1 METIMKQLAMF
12 VALSLVGAFVSNDA
26 WAQFN
31 LRTIPASPTAGAA
44 FQVAFDEN
52 ECQAIIVDINAP
64 TLLIQGTAIRI
75 EVDFLEVIDC
85 GGVFQTHT
93 VTVPALSQG
102 SYTIELIGRPFQSAA
117 DPFPLQTVV
126 VLVGPAS
133 VDGRVASIP
142 AFGSAGRF
150 ALIGAMLLMA
160 LALAP
165 KSLTAGKST

>member
-1 METIMKQLAMF
+1 MKQLAMF
-12 VALSLVGAFVSNDA
+12 VALSLLGALISNDA

-31 LRTIPASPTAGAA
+31 LRTIPVSPSAGAA

-64 TLLIQGTAIRI
+64 TLAVQGTVIHI
-75 EVDFLEVIDC
+75 EVDFLDAIDC

-93 VTVPALSQG
+93 LTVPALPQG

-126 VLVGPAS
+126 VQVGPAS
-133 VDGRVASIP
+133 VNGRVASIP
-142 AFGSAGRF
+142 ASGSAGQL
-150 ALIGAMLLMA
+150 ALVGAMSWMA
-160 LALAP
+160 V
-165 KSLTAGKST
+165 LTLQWRGRRRF